1 MTRSPSRKQPGA
13 MRVAR
18 PVLAAYRADEAH
30 SADVQRA
37 YLRFSWTRRQVPRR
51 LPLARWPV
59 AGFVIGVSVASA
71 ASLLPM
77 AKRNTATPSE
87 SANVVA
93 GPAAHQPAKRAA
105 RADGREPKQ
114 PPLVADTS
122 SSERASAE
130 APAPASA
137 SAYKSSVAAPRPSAL
152 ASAPPS
158 AHASDWQRAAAAL
171 RNGNLADAEAALEN
185 LEHSEDPLDRQA
197 AELARAQL
205 LVRVG
210 RGAEARRTLEHLARE
225 GGSPVIRSQ
234 AASSL
239 RALSD

>member
-1 MTRSPSRKQPGA
+1 

-18 PVLAAYRADEAH
+18 PILSAYRADEAH

-37 YLRFSWTRRQVPRR
+37 YLRFSWARRQVPRR
-51 LPLARWPV
+51 LPLARWLV

-77 AKRNTATPSE
+77 AKRYTATPSE
-87 SANVVA
+87 SANVVP
-93 GPAAHQPAKRAA
+93 GLAAHHPAKRAA
-105 RADGREPKQ
+105 RAEGREPKP
-114 PPLVADTS
+114 PPLVAETS
-122 SSERASAE
+122 SSERSITE
-130 APAPASA
+130 VPSPAFTH
-137 SAYKSSVAAPRPSAL
+137 KSSAAAPRSSAL

-185 LEHSEDPLDRQA
+185 LEQSEDPLDRQA